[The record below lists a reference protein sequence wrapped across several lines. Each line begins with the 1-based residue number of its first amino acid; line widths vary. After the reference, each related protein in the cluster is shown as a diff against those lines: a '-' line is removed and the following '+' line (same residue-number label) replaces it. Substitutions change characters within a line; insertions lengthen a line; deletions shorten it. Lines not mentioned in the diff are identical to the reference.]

1 MGWAERCHAESL
13 WRAERRARAKQLALF
28 LPRVIGRLAVVA
40 VLALIV
46 FPVRL
51 AAFLAGRIYQR
62 VIGGPDASH
71 EGQRPGRVH
80 LPHSDA

>member
-1 MGWAERCHAESL
+1 MGWAERCHAASL
-13 WRAERRARAKQLALF
+13 WRAERRERAKRLALF

-51 AAFLAGRIYQR
+51 AAFLAGRVVRR
-62 VIGGPDASH
+62 VRGAS
-71 EGQRPGRVH
+71 EETYGR
-80 LPHSDA
+80 